1 VFFPNPQ
8 GKVVNLHGF
17 PNLDKPESKK
27 LTQIGKNTDIF
38 RCNRYFQE
46 NSVGNP
52 LGAYLC

>member
-8 GKVVNLHGF
+8 GKVVNLHGS